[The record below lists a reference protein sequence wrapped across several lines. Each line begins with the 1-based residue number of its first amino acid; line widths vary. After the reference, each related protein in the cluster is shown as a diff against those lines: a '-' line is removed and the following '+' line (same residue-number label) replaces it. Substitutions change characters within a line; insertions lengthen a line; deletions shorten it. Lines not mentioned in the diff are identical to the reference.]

1 MLKRSDYQVT
11 PQSGQRPE
19 HVEPDSTADLNPALL
34 SETTQN
40 RPLTAILF
48 D

>member
-1 MLKRSDYQVT
+1 MT
-11 PQSGQRPE
+11 PLGGKRPE
-19 HVEPDSTADLNPALL
+19 PIRSGFTTDLNLVLL

-48 D
+48 DG